1 VNSEFILNEGCFKV
15 PLLFGGVNVS
25 FDKFGRIEDQ
35 YKQDVD
41 NWLCNLYFEIEKI
54 KLSEIKVHPEN
65 RKLYYRFEK
74 SMHEVKPTSQSST
87 QRQLRPETVDSDRN
101 LVAVAGQIYRRA

>member
-1 VNSEFILNEGCFKV
+1 MLNEGCFKV

-35 YKQDVD
+35 YKSDVD

-54 KLSEIKVHPEN
+54 KLSEIKVHPDS
-65 RKLYYRFEK
+65 RKLYYRFNNNRDLEDK
-74 SMHEVKPTSQSST
+74 KPSSAHST
-87 QRQLRPETVDSDRN
+87 LRVREDTEDSDC
-101 LVAVAGQIYRRA
+101 